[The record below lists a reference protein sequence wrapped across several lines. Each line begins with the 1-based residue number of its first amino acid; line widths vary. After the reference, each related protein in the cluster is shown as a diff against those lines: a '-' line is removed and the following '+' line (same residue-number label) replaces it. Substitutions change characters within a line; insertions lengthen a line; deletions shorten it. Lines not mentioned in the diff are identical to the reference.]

1 MTYQEALQL
10 ADELK
15 ARFDA
20 GFSTSEKESIAKLYV
35 EVLRKEKKE
44 RIAMIVIEML

>member
-20 GFSTSEKESIAKLYV
+20 GFSTSEKRALQSSMLRSYV
-35 EVLRKEKKE
+35 KS
-44 RIAMIVIEML
+44 

>member
-35 EVLRKEKKE
+35 EVLRKELK
-44 RIAMIVIEML
+44 RTNCNDCYRDA